1 MRVEIDNEDHCGEFI
16 HLNESWIEEHFSLE
30 EADRKLAE
38 DPFRI
43 VRDGGH
49 IVSLVVDGR
58 VVGVCA
64 LFRESAKRFEL
75 ARMAVDPRERGKGYG
90 DALIRAAFELARK
103 DGAETVY
110 LLSNTVLKPAI
121 ALYRKHGFH
130 SLSEGPHPVYLR
142 CNIVMERSIASWP

>member
-16 HLNESWIEEHFSLE
+16 RLNESWIEEHFSLE
-30 EADRKLAE
+30 EVDRTLAE

-43 VRDGGH
+43 
-49 IVSLVVDGR
+49 I
-58 VVGVCA
+58 
-64 LFRESAKRFEL
+64 
-75 ARMAVDPRERGKGYG
+75 
-90 DALIRAAFELARK
+90 ELARK

-130 SLSEGPHPVYLR
+130 SLSEGPHPVYAR
-142 CNIVMERSIASWP
+142 CNIVMERSIEG

>member
-1 MRVEIDNEDHCGEFI
+1 MRVEIDNENHCGEFI
-16 HLNESWIEEHFSLE
+16 RLNESWIEEHFSLE
-30 EADRKLAE
+30 EVDRKLAE

-49 IVSLVVDGR
+49 IVSLVVDGS

-75 ARMAVDPRERGKGYG
+75 SRMAVDTRERGKGYG
-90 DALIRAAFELARK
+90 DALIRAAIELARK
-103 DGAETVY
+103 DGEETVY
-110 LLSNTVLKPAI
+110 LLSNTVLKQAI

-130 SLSEGPHPVYLR
+130 SLSEGPHPVYVR
-142 CNIVMERSIASWP
+142 CNIVIERIIESLS